1 MRSSGRGPAR
11 RVPPAVSQRPRT
23 AGSVPTGRPRGLRR
37 CALARLRPAPPE
49 GTSGPSR
56 RDPARWRRHP
66 RERPR
71 PRGGRHGSAPSRPAP
86 PGLIDDSEPL
96 RKGRARCKCCAA
108 PFLQSKARSL
118 GTRRVSPFFF
128 HVLTHFCS
136 KKNVFSGADRTPTA
150 APGHIPAGNYRQ
162 NPRGTA
168 PPPHTPTRTQSAPRA
183 GAALPAAG
191 APGEGH
197 RGGGRRRAPGGGL
210 RDAAVPH
217 AWGVRLPVPDGRFLP
232 AFVLPGTAAGRGG
245 VPSAVPRTA
254 PFRPPCAPPPR
265 HGAAARR
272 LRTAGA
278 PDLAGGGVSKS
289 PLFDGISVYRVY
301 SLISTCFLL
310 LLPRLLG
317 TSLRGGGAPGRSPAA
332 GRGGGRGLPRP
343 PPPAAAARMARRPR
357 HR

>member
-1 MRSSGRGPAR
+1 M
-11 RVPPAVSQRPRT
+11 
-23 AGSVPTGRPRGLRR
+23 
-37 CALARLRPAPPE
+37 
-49 GTSGPSR
+49 
-56 RDPARWRRHP
+56 
-66 RERPR
+66 
-71 PRGGRHGSAPSRPAP
+71 
-86 PGLIDDSEPL
+86 
-96 RKGRARCKCCAA
+96 
-108 PFLQSKARSL
+108 
-118 GTRRVSPFFF
+118 
-128 HVLTHFCS
+128 
-136 KKNVFSGADRTPTA
+136 FSGADRTPTA

-162 NPRGTA
+162 NPLGTA
-168 PPPHTPTRTQSAPRA
+168 PPPHTPTRTQSALRA

-191 APGEGH
+191 APGERR
-197 RGGGRRRAPGGGL
+197 RGGGRRGASGGGL
-210 RDAAVPH
+210 RDAAVLLDG
-217 AWGVRLPVPDGRFLP
+217 GVRLSAPDGCFLT
-232 AFVLPGTAAGRGG
+232 AFTPRGAEAGRGG
-245 VPSAVPRTA
+245 GVPGAVPRST
-254 PFRPPCAPPPR
+254 PLRPPRAPPPR

-343 PPPAAAARMARRPR
+343 LPPAAAARMARRPR